1 MERIKEGDIMDRIV
15 TARDIT
21 PENFFDEFMTYTR
34 QEREVMAVKL
44 MREYN
49 RLLDVRDLQWDDPFL
64 RAAWTVALS
73 CMEGVLD
80 PMHLPVEKR
89 FKYRIE

>member
-1 MERIKEGDIMDRIV
+1 MERIK

-21 PENFFDEFMTYTR
+21 PSNFFDEFQTYNR

-49 RLLDVRDLQWDDPFL
+49 RLLDVRDLQWDDPFIREAL
-64 RAAWTVALS
+64 TQVLS
-73 CMEGVLD
+73 CMEDVFD
-80 PMHLPVEKR
+80 IMHLPVDKR